1 MKTILTQNFSQ
12 RLVSTLLLLTLHAA
26 IATGLDSPIARSLI
40 LAHVGL
46 FLIWQPIWRGSQ
58 RLNWQN
64 ILLFIVLMGGFLVWL
79 DWWLLSGWLIL
90 LIGLTGGRLP
100 QTNQERNI
108 NLVILFFLFIEL
120 LISGASQLFPIRLDP
135 LFISLIN
142 SGLFFL
148 PLLILL
154 MPGDA
159 RPDKKTGLQ
168 VDLFGAITTALLASL
183 LLLGSIINSHPITD
197 QDYGTA
203 LVKTFLFIGVLILL
217 ISWLLSPRTGFSGLA
232 ELWTQSLLNIGT
244 PFERWIRDI
253 ATLKGET
260 YTPESFLEQAT
271 SKLLTLPMID
281 GVSWHTDDLEGR
293 YGIETRNPVRID
305 SEHLH
310 VTIMTSR
317 NIGATLSLHFR
328 LLVQIIDH
336 FYTAKLQERELA
348 RQAHMQAIYETG
360 ARLTH
365 DIKNILQSFHNI
377 TSLITDEGA
386 RKSDATQDLLKKQL
400 PVLTHRLESAL
411 DKLQNT
417 NTDTITYINATE
429 WWKEAQIKYGHHPI
443 AFTAH
448 MDLDKPLPRELF
460 DSAMENL
467 IDNAKQKSDSDPDTL
482 ITAELRIDS
491 KTTRLSVRDNGAPIP
506 DDIALRLFKQPLNS
520 ASGLGVGLL
529 QVAELA
535 KGLGYELSLTY
546 NEKGRVEFQLS
557 RGI

>member
-26 IATGLDSPIARSLI
+26 VVTELDSPVARSLI
-40 LAHVGL
+40 LAHIGL
-46 FLIWQPIWRGSQ
+46 FLIWQPIWRGDQ

-64 ILLFIVLMGGFLVWL
+64 ILVFVVLMGGFLIWL

-120 LISGASQLFPIRLDP
+120 LISCASHLFTIRLDT
-135 LFISLIN
+135 LVVSLIN

-148 PLLILL
+148 PLLILFI
-154 MPGDA
+154 PGDT
-159 RPDKKTGLQ
+159 RPGRKVGLQ

-197 QDYGTA
+197 QDYGMA
-203 LVKTFLFIGVLILL
+203 LVKTFLFIGTLVLL

-253 ATLKGET
+253 ATLKGESE
-260 YTPESFLEQAT
+260 TPESFLEQAT
-271 SKLLTLPMID
+271 YKLLALPMID
-281 GVSWHTDDLEGR
+281 GVSWHTEDLDGHH
-293 YGIETRNPVRID
+293 GMETKNPVKFD

-317 NIGATLSLHFR
+317 GIGATLLLHFK

-360 ARLTH
+360 ARITH

-377 TSLITDEGA
+377 TSVISNESEQ
-386 RKSDATQDLLKKQL
+386 KSEATFKLLRKQL
-400 PVLTHRLESAL
+400 PSLTKRLESAL
-411 DKLQNT
+411 EKLQNSE
-417 NTDTITYINATE
+417 NTPVTYTTLNT
-429 WWKEAQIKYGHHPI
+429 WWQELKLRYNHTDIDFNSSIIDERNI
-443 AFTAH
+443 
-448 MDLDKPLPRELF
+448 PRELF
-460 DSAMENL
+460 DSVAENL
-467 IDNAKQKSDSDPDTL
+467 IENAKQKQEAVANLHISVSLSSDSGNISFTV
-482 ITAELRIDS
+482 T
-491 KTTRLSVRDNGAPIP
+491 DNGPAIPIE
-506 DDIALRLFKQPLNS
+506 LERKMFKEPLKSTN
-520 ASGLGVGLL
+520 GLGVGLL
-529 QVAELA
+529 QSAEMAL
-535 KGLGYELSLTY
+535 KHNYTLTLKNNSNGEVTFSLI
-546 NEKGRVEFQLS
+546 KL
-557 RGI
+557 